1 MQTLVVSAD
10 EQHRSLLRAC
20 ARPDTIV
27 VATPL
32 DVIAQ
37 LERDDPHIG
46 TVVLVGSL
54 AASPELATFLREFYP
69 GVEIVDGRDD
79 VRFLPALA

>member
-1 MQTLVVSAD
+1 MRTLIVSAD
-10 EQHRSLLRAC
+10 EQHRALLRAC

-27 VATPL
+27 VGTPL

-37 LERDDPHIG
+37 LEHDELHIG
-46 TVVLVGSL
+46 TVVLTGRF

-69 GVEIVDGRDD
+69 SVEIVDGRSD
-79 VRFLPALA
+79 VTYLPALA